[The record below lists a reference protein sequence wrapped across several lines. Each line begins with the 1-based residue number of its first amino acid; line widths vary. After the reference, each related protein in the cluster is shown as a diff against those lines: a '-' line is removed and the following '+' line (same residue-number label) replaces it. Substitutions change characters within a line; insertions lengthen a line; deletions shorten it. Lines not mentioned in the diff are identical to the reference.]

1 MRLRQL
7 FCQSLAKA
15 SLRRVGVSLQSCL
28 IVLADAAVL
37 AGERLQE
44 VQTFLLTKF
53 SACRF
58 QVGVLG
64 TKLITASRGTDVLWC
79 VHGILTIIINK

>member
-7 FCQSLAKA
+7 LRQSLAKA
-15 SLRRVGVSLQSCL
+15 SPCREGVLLQSCL
-28 IVLADAAVL
+28 LVLPDPPEL

-44 VQTFLLTKF
+44 LQTFFLTKF
-53 SACRF
+53 SACCF

-64 TKLITASRGTDVLWC
+64 TKLITASRGTNVLWC
-79 VHGILTIIINK
+79 VHGILTINK

>member
-1 MRLRQL
+1 VRLRQL

-28 IVLADAAVL
+28 IVLPDALVL
-37 AGERLQE
+37 AGELLQE

-53 SACRF
+53 SACCF

>member
-28 IVLADAAVL
+28 IVLPDAPVL

-44 VQTFLLTKF
+44 VQTFLLAKF